1 MMSGFPMCHLS
12 TSVNWRG
19 GGISAELPCG
29 APASAHFAI
38 VAISASV
45 NDGSSLNFVMPT
57 WRSMYH
63 GGISRAATFALI
75 DFAHGRASWYVN
87 SGIGA
92 MAPWRWQ
99 FWQDRW
105 RIGAMSFVNVTLCAD
120 AFEDTA
126 PSTRRVRAQG
136 FMNAS

>member
-1 MMSGFPMCHLS
+1 
-12 TSVNWRG
+12 
-19 GGISAELPCG
+19 
-29 APASAHFAI
+29 
-38 VAISASV
+38 
-45 NDGSSLNFVMPT
+45 
-57 WRSMYH
+57 
-63 GGISRAATFALI
+63 SRAATFALI

-120 AFEDTA
+120 AFEDKA
-126 PSTRRVRAQG
+126 PSTRRVKAQD
-136 FMNAS
+136 FMNASARLLISTTEYWTRPAASAGFANTRTRRP